1 MTITLKIDN
10 SDMEKKLKAFVKEQK
25 ELTLEAFN
33 DFINS
38 FHKEEKLIYKKRDP
52 KKYSRIIKREYDSKD
67 VDDVA
72 LLHIEDSAK
81 YVHDLRR
88 EKRCN

>member
-1 MTITLKIDN
+1 MTITLKIEN
-10 SDMEKKLKAFVKEQK
+10 SDIEEQLKAFIKEQK
-25 ELTLEAFN
+25 EITIEALTKFL
-33 DFINS
+33 NS
-38 FHKEEKLIYKKRDP
+38 FQKKEKFTYKKKDP
-52 KKYSRIIKREYDSKD
+52 RKHSRIIKREYDPND

-88 EKRCN
+88 ENHR